1 MTNYTAIIQYFDL
14 VQIARKISCLYRLE
28 LGTLY
33 IECISKPRKN
43 ICTPITFNNHM
54 KACFGIRN
62 TLLIE

>member
-33 IECISKPRKN
+33 IECLSKQLEFK
-43 ICTPITFNNHM
+43 
-54 KACFGIRN
+54 
-62 TLLIE
+62 